1 MNGNAGQ
8 LAGVVLALL
17 LLWVGVYWWWP
28 TQPPVTVDD
37 SLIAPVGAVDGA
49 AMGGSGTLTAPLPAG
64 DSQSPLVSTQPENPK
79 VAVIPPSFIEHTV
92 QSGDTFE
99 AISLKYFGTKKHA
112 RAIIKS
118 NPLLDPT
125 KLKPGRIVKVPRD
138 PANIQGLPVKPDG
151 SSEPKPIDPNDSPER
166 THVVVSG
173 DSLSSISDMYYGTPK
188 HADLIYEANR
198 GTMPNRNALKI
209 GQSLVIPP
217 LPPAKP
223 PQ

>member
-37 SLIAPVGAVDGA
+37 SLIVPAGAV
-49 AMGGSGTLTAPLPAG
+49 GGEGGVGPPLGTPLT
-64 DSQSPLVSTQPENPK
+64 DDTQSPVVSTQPENPK

-118 NPLLDPT
+118 NPMLDPT

-151 SSEPKPIDPNDSPER
+151 STEPKPIDPNDSPER

-173 DSLSSISDMYYGTPK
+173 DSLSSISDKYYGTSK

-217 LPPAKP
+217 LPPARP